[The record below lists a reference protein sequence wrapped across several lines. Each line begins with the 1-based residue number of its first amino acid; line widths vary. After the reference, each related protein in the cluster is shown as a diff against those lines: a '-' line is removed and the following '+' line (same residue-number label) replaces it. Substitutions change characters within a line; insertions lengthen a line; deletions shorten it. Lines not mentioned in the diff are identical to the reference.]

1 MTMIIKKMIVFI
13 QIIFIIKMNIVNINI
28 DDLVISEINVRKTQI
43 NEITELSSSIDI
55 NGLINPITVR
65 KYADD
70 KYEIIAGQRRYLAM
84 KELNKHTIPCNI
96 IITND
101 KEAEELSLFENLQK
115 NNLSNCDKVKSFSK
129 LFDSYANDF
138 DKIKSMVKVSKA
150 TIKKYIRIKD
160 LPLEVLEKL
169 DANDKTKI
177 NVPIAIELL
186 PLVDIEI
193 DLIDVI
199 DKLAPLKSKNKI
211 QAIKKFKENNF
222 NDIDDFDDI
231 IDELNDEDKV
241 DYKGPYVFDS
251 VKQQNILIP
260 ENMYADI
267 INFIKE
273 KIDEDKIVYF

>member
-1 MTMIIKKMIVFI
+1 
-13 QIIFIIKMNIVNINI
+13 MNINNINI
-28 DDLVISEINVRKTQI
+28 DKLVISHINVRKTQI
-43 NEITELSSSIDI
+43 NEITELSNSIEI

-65 KYADD
+65 KINDD

-84 KELNKHTIPCNI
+84 KDLHKHTIPGNI
-96 IITND
+96 IIAKD
-101 KEAEELSLFENLQK
+101 KIAEEMSLIENLQK

-129 LFDSYANDF
+129 LYDNYANDYE
-138 DKIKSMVKVSKA
+138 KIKSLVKVSKA
-150 TIKKYIRIKD
+150 TIKKYLRIKD
-160 LPLEVLEKL
+160 LPIEVLEKL

-177 NVPIAIELL
+177 NVPTAIELL
-186 PLVDIEI
+186 PMVDKDI

-199 DKLAPLKSKNKI
+199 DKLASLKSKNKI
-211 QAIKKFKENNF
+211 AAIKKFNENNS
-222 NDIDDFDDI
+222 NDINDFDDI
-231 IDELNDEDKV
+231 IEELNDSEKV

-273 KIDEDKIVYF
+273 KIDDKEIIYFS

>member
-1 MTMIIKKMIVFI
+1 
-13 QIIFIIKMNIVNINI
+13 MNIDNINV
-28 DDLVISEINVRKTQI
+28 DKLYISDINVRKTNI
-43 NEITELSSSIDI
+43 NEITELSNSIDI

-65 KYADD
+65 KDDDD

-96 IITND
+96 IVAND
-101 KEAEELSLFENLQK
+101 EKAEELSLIENLQK

-129 LFDSYANDF
+129 LYDNYANDY
-138 DKIKSMVKVSKA
+138 DKIKSLVKISKA
-150 TIKKYIRIKD
+150 TIKKYLRIKD
-160 LPLEVLEKL
+160 LPIEVLEKL

-177 NVPIAIELL
+177 NVSIAIELL
-186 PLVDIEI
+186 PLANKDI
-193 DLIDVI
+193 DLINVI

-211 QAIKKFKENNF
+211 TAIKKFNENNAT
-222 NDIDDFDDI
+222 DINDFDDI
-231 IDELNDEDKV
+231 IEEINNNEKV

-251 VKQQNILIP
+251 IKQQNILIP
-260 ENMYADI
+260 ENMYADV

>member
-1 MTMIIKKMIVFI
+1 
-13 QIIFIIKMNIVNINI
+13 MNIDSINV
-28 DDLVISEINVRKTQI
+28 DKLYISDINVRKTNI
-43 NEITELSSSIDI
+43 NEITELSNSIDI

-65 KYADD
+65 KDNDD
-70 KYEIIAGQRRYLAM
+70 KYEIIAGQRRFLAM

-96 IITND
+96 IIAND
-101 KEAEELSLFENLQK
+101 EKAEELSLIENLQK

-129 LFDSYANDF
+129 LYDNYANDY
-138 DKIKSMVKVSKA
+138 DKIKSLVKVSKA
-150 TIKKYIRIKD
+150 TIKKYLRIKD

-186 PLVDIEI
+186 PLVNKDI

-211 QAIKKFKENNF
+211 AAIKKFNENDATN
-222 NDIDDFDDI
+222 IDDFDDI
-231 IDELNDEDKV
+231 IEEINNDEKV

-251 VKQQNILIP
+251 IKQQNILIP
-260 ENMYADI
+260 ENMYAEI
-267 INFIKE
+267 INFIK
-273 KIDEDKIVYF
+273 DKVD

>member
-1 MTMIIKKMIVFI
+1 
-13 QIIFIIKMNIVNINI
+13 MNIDNINV
-28 DDLVISEINVRKTQI
+28 DKLYISDINVRKTNI
-43 NEITELSSSIDI
+43 NEIEELSNSIDM

-65 KYADD
+65 KSDDD

-96 IITND
+96 IVAND
-101 KEAEELSLFENLQK
+101 EKAEELSLIENLQK

-129 LFDSYANDF
+129 LYDNYANDY
-138 DKIKSMVKVSKA
+138 DKIKSLVKVSKA
-150 TIKKYIRIKD
+150 TIKKYLRIKD

-186 PLVDIEI
+186 PLVNKDI

-211 QAIKKFKENNF
+211 AAIKKFNENNATT
-222 NDIDDFDDI
+222 IDDFDDI
-231 IDELNDEDKV
+231 IEEINNDEKV

-251 VKQQNILIP
+251 IKQQNILIP
-260 ENMYADI
+260 EDMYADI

-273 KIDEDKIVYF
+273 KVDEDKIVYF

>member
-1 MTMIIKKMIVFI
+1 
-13 QIIFIIKMNIVNINI
+13 MNIDNINV
-28 DDLVISEINVRKTQI
+28 DKLYISDINVRKTNI
-43 NEITELSSSIDI
+43 NEIAELSNSIDI

-65 KYADD
+65 KDNDD

-96 IITND
+96 IVAND
-101 KEAEELSLFENLQK
+101 EKAEELSLIENLQK

-129 LFDSYANDF
+129 LYDNYANDY
-138 DKIKSMVKVSKA
+138 DKIKSLVKVSKA
-150 TIKKYIRIKD
+150 TIKKYLRIKD

-186 PLVDIEI
+186 PLVNKDI

-211 QAIKKFKENNF
+211 AAIKKFNEN
-222 NDIDDFDDI
+222 DATTIDEFDDI
-231 IDELNDEDKV
+231 IEEINNNEKV

-251 VKQQNILIP
+251 IKQQNILIP

-273 KIDEDKIVYF
+273 KVDEDKFVYF

>member
-1 MTMIIKKMIVFI
+1 
-13 QIIFIIKMNIVNINI
+13 MNIDNINV
-28 DDLVISEINVRKTQI
+28 DKLYISDINVRKTNI
-43 NEITELSSSIDI
+43 NEIAELSNSIDI

-65 KYADD
+65 KDNDD

-96 IITND
+96 IVAND
-101 KEAEELSLFENLQK
+101 EKAEELSLIENLQK

-129 LFDSYANDF
+129 LYDNYANDY
-138 DKIKSMVKVSKA
+138 DKIKSLVKVSKA
-150 TIKKYIRIKD
+150 TIKKYLRIKD

-186 PLVDIEI
+186 PLVNKDI

-211 QAIKKFKENNF
+211 AAIKKFNEN
-222 NDIDDFDDI
+222 DATTIDEFDDI
-231 IDELNDEDKV
+231 IEEINNNEKV

-251 VKQQNILIP
+251 IKQQNILIP

-273 KIDEDKIVYF
+273 KVDEDKIVYF

>member
-1 MTMIIKKMIVFI
+1 
-13 QIIFIIKMNIVNINI
+13 MNIDNINV
-28 DDLVISEINVRKTQI
+28 DQLYISDINVRKTSI
-43 NEITELSSSIDI
+43 NEISELANSIDI

-65 KYADD
+65 KDNND

-96 IITND
+96 IIAND
-101 KEAEELSLFENLQK
+101 KHAEEISLIENLQK

-129 LFDSYANDF
+129 LFDNYANDY
-138 DKIKSMVKVSKA
+138 DKIKSLVKVSKA
-150 TIKKYIRIKD
+150 TIKKYFRIKD

-186 PLVDIEI
+186 SLADKDIN
-193 DLIDVI
+193 LIDII
-199 DKLAPLKSKNKI
+199 DRLAPLKSKNKI
-211 QAIKKFKENNF
+211 QAIKKFNENNS
-222 NDIDDFDDI
+222 NDINDLDDI
-231 IDELNDEDKV
+231 IDELNEEDKV

-251 VKQQNILIP
+251 IKQQNILIP
-260 ENMYADI
+260 ENMYSDI

-273 KIDEDKIVYF
+273 KTEEEEIIYF